1 MTEHIALVG
10 SGTGGTVLANTL
22 AEKFRSE
29 IDAGEDET
37 RRAIQVPLRAL
48 GGADTNGPVGR
59 RDLWDGL
66 RDGEFPSA
74 SDTSYLSAHRSA
86 ERYRPTEN

>member
-59 RDLWDGL
+59 RDLWEGL
-66 RDGEFPSA
+66 RDGEFP
-74 SDTSYLSAHRSA
+74 LSI
-86 ERYRPTEN
+86 RYVLSVGPSLGRAVQTH

>member
-22 AEKFRSE
+22 AEKLGSE

-37 RRAIQVPLRAL
+37 RCAVQMPLRAL

-66 RDGEFPSA
+66 RDGEFP
-74 SDTSYLSAHRSA
+74 LSIRYVLSTGRSLGRGVQAH
-86 ERYRPTEN
+86 